1 MRSLCRQLL
10 VSSFAAAI
18 VSSTVHAAEPFY
30 TDKAF
35 LASIHPNARAQFVA
49 LNNTSAPQLSHSNLP
64 LVPSSAA
71 VKTNTKDKAAAM
83 VLPPLAKDE
92 LAANKQTPLTSIE
105 FKDEVLKQC
114 ILTQAAAMHQVIYA
128 EQMRNIWCTGVT
140 DLTGIE
146 NFINLEIIEL
156 IGSPWEDKVLS
167 DLSKLATFTALR
179 RLDLSSN
186 RLTDAQFATL
196 KGAMFQQ
203 QDQDMMLRV
212 YNNAL
217 TAASIPLI
225 KELITS
231 TAPVKYLDV
240 TQNNFKTLQGIETLS
255 DITQLH
261 IGSNPFADVVS
272 EVNRFRNLPALNELF
287 INDLAIDDTVASKL
301 QFAPMVTRLL
311 LDFNPLTHLDHILAK
326 LNLENLELI
335 SLYGAQSLRD
345 ASALVN
351 ATNLKILA
359 MAYTP
364 LRALHFWKSLIS

>member
-10 VSSFAAAI
+10 VSSFAAEI

-92 LAANKQTPLTSIE
+92 LGVNKQTPLTSIE

-167 DLSKLATFTALR
+167 DFSKLATFTALR
-179 RLDLSSN
+179 RLDL
-186 RLTDAQFATL
+186 RP
-196 KGAMFQQ
+196 
-203 QDQDMMLRV
+203 V
-212 YNNAL
+212 
-217 TAASIPLI
+217 TA
-225 KELITS
+225 
-231 TAPVKYLDV
+231 
-240 TQNNFKTLQGIETLS
+240 
-255 DITQLH
+255 
-261 IGSNPFADVVS
+261 
-272 EVNRFRNLPALNELF
+272 
-287 INDLAIDDTVASKL
+287 
-301 QFAPMVTRLL
+301 
-311 LDFNPLTHLDHILAK
+311 
-326 LNLENLELI
+326 
-335 SLYGAQSLRD
+335 
-345 ASALVN
+345 
-351 ATNLKILA
+351 
-359 MAYTP
+359 
-364 LRALHFWKSLIS
+364 